1 MSKNI
6 KEGTICVQGGYS
18 PKSGEPRVLPI
29 FQSTTYKYDDPETVA
44 NLFDLKEAGHLY
56 TRISNPT
63 LEALEKKFTDL
74 EHGVGAVSVSS
85 GQSAILLAILNLCNA
100 GDNIISSVTLYGG
113 TYNLFATT
121 LKNWG
126 IETRFFNP
134 ESSDEEI
141 SKLVDENTKAIYGE
155 TIGNPGLNVLDFE
168 KFARI
173 SKNNKIPFIV
183 DNTVASPCLCNP
195 IDLGANVVIHSTSKY
210 SDGHATALG
219 GIIVDGGNFDW
230 EVSSKFKQLVEPDP
244 SYHGI
249 KYVENFGNAA
259 YITKLRVTLL
269 RDFGCTLS
277 PFNGFLTNLGLE
289 TLHLRIKKHSE
300 NALALGRYLEKS
312 ENVAWVNYPF
322 LESNEH
328 YQRAKETLR
337 GGASGL
343 LTFGIKGGVEAAK
356 KFTKALNLVA
366 LVVHLGD
373 ARTSLIHP
381 ASTTHSQ
388 LTEEEQIASGVLP
401 DLIRVSVGIE
411 DVEDIINDFEQA
423 FRVLGE

>member
-1 MSKNI
+1 MSKNLNQ
-6 KEGTICVQGGYS
+6 GTICVQGGYT

-29 FQSTTYKYDDPETVA
+29 YQSTSYKFDDPETVA

-56 TRISNPT
+56 SRISNPT
-63 LEALEKKFTDL
+63 LEALEKKFTSL
-74 EHGVGAVSVSS
+74 EHGVGAVAVSS
-85 GQSAILLAILNLCNA
+85 GQSAILLSILNLCNA
-100 GDNIISSVTLYGG
+100 GDNIVSAVTLYGG
-113 TYNLFATT
+113 TFNLFNIT
-121 LKNWG
+121 LRNLG

-134 ESSDEEI
+134 EASEEEI
-141 SKLVDENTKAIYGE
+141 SKLIDSNTKVIYGE

-168 KFARI
+168 KFSKVARE
-173 SKNNKIPFIV
+173 NKIPFIV
-183 DNTVASPCLCNP
+183 DNTVASPCICNP
-195 IDLGANVVIHSTSKY
+195 IDLGANIVVHSTSKY

-219 GIIVDGGNFDW
+219 GIIIDGGNFNWDNG
-230 EVSSKFKQLVEPDP
+230 KFTSLVEPDP

-249 KYVENFGNAA
+249 KYVESFGEAA

-300 NALALGRYLEKS
+300 NALVLAKYLENN
-312 ENVAWVNYPF
+312 EHVNWVNYPF
-322 LESNEH
+322 LESDKN
-328 YQRAKETLR
+328 YNRAKEIFN

-343 LTFGIKGGVEAAK
+343 LTFGIKGGASAAK
-356 KFTKALNLVA
+356 KFTKALNLVT

-373 ARTSLIHP
+373 ARTTLLHP

-388 LTEEEQIASGVLP
+388 LSEEEQIASGVLP

-411 DVEDIINDFEQA
+411 EIEDVINDFKQA
-423 FRVLGE
+423 FEVIGE

>member
-1 MSKNI
+1 MSKNLNQ
-6 KEGTICVQGGYS
+6 GTICVQGGYE

-29 FQSTTYKYDDPETVA
+29 YQSTSYKFDDPETVA

-56 TRISNPT
+56 SRISNPT
-63 LEALEKKFTDL
+63 LEALEKKFTAL
-74 EHGVGAVSVSS
+74 EHGVGAVAVSS
-85 GQSAILLAILNLCNA
+85 GQSAILLSILNLCNA
-100 GDNIISSVTLYGG
+100 GDNIVSAITLYGG
-113 TYNLFATT
+113 TFNLFNIT

-126 IETRFFNP
+126 IETRFFDP
-134 ESSDEEI
+134 EASEEEI
-141 SKLVDENTKAIYGE
+141 SKLIDSNTKVIYGE

-168 KFARI
+168 KFSKVARE
-173 SKNNKIPFIV
+173 NKVPFIV
-183 DNTVASPCLCNP
+183 DNTVASPCICNP
-195 IDLGANVVIHSTSKY
+195 IDLGANIVVHSTSKY

-219 GIIVDGGNFDW
+219 GIIVDGGNFNWDNG
-230 EVSSKFKQLVEPDP
+230 KFTSLVEPDP

-249 KYVENFGNAA
+249 KYVESFGEAA

-300 NALALGRYLEKS
+300 NALALAKYLENN
-312 ENVAWVNYPF
+312 EHVNWVNYPF
-322 LESNEH
+322 LESDKN
-328 YQRAKETLR
+328 YNRAKEIFN

-343 LTFGIKGGVEAAK
+343 LTFGIKGGVSAAK
-356 KFTKALNLVA
+356 KFTKALNLVT

-373 ARTSLIHP
+373 ARTTLLHP

-388 LTEEEQIASGVLP
+388 LSEEEQIASGVSP

-411 DVEDIINDFEQA
+411 EIEDVIKDFEQA
-423 FRVLGE
+423 FKVIGE

>member
-1 MSKNI
+1 MSKNLNQ
-6 KEGTICVQGGYS
+6 GTICVQGGYT

-29 FQSTTYKYDDPETVA
+29 YQSTSYKFDDPETVA

-56 TRISNPT
+56 SRISNPT
-63 LEALEKKFTDL
+63 LEALEKKFTSL
-74 EHGVGAVSVSS
+74 EHGVGAVAVSS
-85 GQSAILLAILNLCNA
+85 GQSAILLSILNLCNA
-100 GDNIISSVTLYGG
+100 GDNIVSAATLYGG
-113 TYNLFATT
+113 TFNLFNIT

-126 IETRFFNP
+126 IETRFFDP
-134 ESSDEEI
+134 EASEEEI
-141 SKLVDENTKAIYGE
+141 SKLIDSNTKVIYGE
-155 TIGNPGLNVLDFE
+155 TIGNPGLNVLDFA
-168 KFARI
+168 KFSKVARE
-173 SKNNKIPFIV
+173 NKIPFIV
-183 DNTVASPCLCNP
+183 DNTVASPCICNP
-195 IDLGANVVIHSTSKY
+195 IDLGANIVVHSTSKY

-219 GIIVDGGNFDW
+219 GIIIDGGNFNWDNG
-230 EVSSKFKQLVEPDP
+230 KFTSLVEPDP

-249 KYVENFGNAA
+249 KYVESFGEAA

-300 NALALGRYLEKS
+300 NALVLAKYLENN
-312 ENVAWVNYPF
+312 EHVNWVNYPF
-322 LESNEH
+322 LESDKN
-328 YQRAKETLR
+328 YNRAKEIFN

-343 LTFGIKGGVEAAK
+343 LTFGIKGGASAAK
-356 KFTKALNLVA
+356 KFTKALNLVT

-373 ARTSLIHP
+373 ARTTLLHP

-388 LTEEEQIASGVLP
+388 LSEEEQIASGVLP

-411 DVEDIINDFEQA
+411 EIEDVINDFKQA
-423 FRVLGE
+423 FEVIGE

>member
-1 MSKNI
+1 MSKNLNQ
-6 KEGTICVQGGYS
+6 GTICVQGGYE

-29 FQSTTYKYDDPETVA
+29 YQSTSYKFDDPETVA

-56 TRISNPT
+56 SRISNPT
-63 LEALEKKFTDL
+63 LEALEKKFTSL
-74 EHGVGAVSVSS
+74 EHGVGAVAVSS
-85 GQSAILLAILNLCNA
+85 GQSAILLSILNLCNA
-100 GDNIISSVTLYGG
+100 GDNIVSAVTLYGG
-113 TYNLFATT
+113 TFNLFNIT
-121 LKNWG
+121 LRNWG
-126 IETRFFNP
+126 IETRFFDP
-134 ESSDEEI
+134 EASEEEI
-141 SKLVDENTKAIYGE
+141 SKLIDSNTKVIYGE

-168 KFARI
+168 KFSKVARE
-173 SKNNKIPFIV
+173 NKIPFIV
-183 DNTVASPCLCNP
+183 DNTVASPCICNP
-195 IDLGANVVIHSTSKY
+195 IDLGANIVVHSTSKY

-219 GIIVDGGNFDW
+219 GIIIDGGNFNWDNG
-230 EVSSKFKQLVEPDP
+230 KFTSLVEPDP

-249 KYVENFGNAA
+249 KYVESFGEAA

-300 NALALGRYLEKS
+300 NALVLAKYLENN
-312 ENVAWVNYPF
+312 EHVNWVNYPF
-322 LESNEH
+322 LESDKN
-328 YQRAKETLR
+328 YNRAKEIFN

-343 LTFGIKGGVEAAK
+343 LTFGIKGGASAAK
-356 KFTKALNLVA
+356 KFTKALNLVT

-373 ARTSLIHP
+373 ARTTLLHP

-388 LTEEEQIASGVLP
+388 LSEEEQIASGVLP

-411 DVEDIINDFEQA
+411 EIEDVINDFKQA
-423 FRVLGE
+423 FEVIGE